1 MSEQGDYQPAERNPM
16 GLALAFF
23 LVGAAVGAG
32 IALLVAPQSGRQTR
46 RLLRR
51 QYEDAADYVAGQ
63 ADAVRERGREIVEDA
78 KEKVAEVREKVA
90 EVRDKV
96 APFTRRTS

>member
-1 MSEQGDYQPAERNPM
+1 MSDYEESQSSDRNLT

-32 IALLVAPQSGRQTR
+32 IALLVAPQSGKQTR

-63 ADAVRERGREIVEDA
+63 ADAARERGREIVEGA

-90 EVRDKV
+90 
-96 APFTRRTS
+96 PFTRRTS

>member
-1 MSEQGDYQPAERNPM
+1 M
-16 GLALAFF
+16 
-23 LVGAAVGAG
+23 LVET
-32 IALLVAPQSGRQTR
+32 LLLLPAPQSGRQTR

-63 ADAVRERGREIVEDA
+63 ADAVRERGREIVEGA

-90 EVRDKV
+90 EVREKV
-96 APFTRRTS
+96 APFAKRSS

>member
-1 MSEQGDYQPAERNPM
+1 MSDQEESQSSDRNLT

-51 QYEDAADYVAGQ
+51 QYEDAADYVAVK
-63 ADAVRERGREIVEDA
+63 ADAARERGREFVEDA

-90 EVRDKV
+90 
-96 APFTRRTS
+96 PFTRRTS

>member
-1 MSEQGDYQPAERNPM
+1 MSESEDRNLT
-16 GLALAFF
+16 GIAVAFF

-32 IALLVAPQSGRQTR
+32 IALLVAPQSGHQTR
-46 RLLRR
+46 RMLRR

-63 ADAVRERGREIVEDA
+63 ADAARERGREIVEDA

-90 EVRDKV
+90 
-96 APFTRRTS
+96 PFTRRSS

>member
-1 MSEQGDYQPAERNPM
+1 MSDQEESQSSDRNLT

-90 EVRDKV
+90 
-96 APFTRRTS
+96 PFTRRTS